1 LFFFL
6 AQSGCALV
14 AHMEVAQLQE
24 DESLV
29 SEMTH
34 YVLSVT

>member
-1 LFFFL
+1 
-6 AQSGCALV
+6 
-14 AHMEVAQLQE
+14 MEVAQLQE

-34 YVLSVT
+34 YVLSVTWNTADFVRA